1 MRQLTFEDVPYLN
14 RRRKTRRQVFLER
27 MDRILPWD
35 TFLPVLKPHYP
46 TGETGRR
53 PIGLETILRIY
64 FMQQWY
70 HLSDPAAEDA
80 ILDHARMRVFAGM
93 EPGYAPDE
101 TTICK
106 FRHWLEA
113 HHLTKQLLEISR
125 RHLEQHGMILREGTI
140 VDATIIEASSSTK
153 YKAGTR
159 DPEMSSTKKGNTW
172 HFGMKAHVGTDV
184 QGLVHT
190 VETTSARV
198 HDVDM
203 METCLHGEEEEIYAD
218 KGYVS
223 KVRKEQAEARG
234 ATWRVL
240 RKATRS
246 RKLNGADQSFNRK
259 SNRTRARVEHVFGVI
274 KHQWGYRKVRY
285 RGLQKNTA
293 QLYSLFVLANFHM
306 AGDRLLALQQG

>member
-1 MRQLTFEDVPYLN
+1 
-14 RRRKTRRQVFLER
+14 

-35 TFLPVLKPHYP
+35 TSLAVLKPHYP
-46 TGETGRR
+46 KGEKGRR
-53 PIGLETILRIY
+53 PIPMETMLRVY
-64 FMQQWY
+64 FMQQWFN
-70 HLSDPAAEDA
+70 LSDPAAEDA
-80 ILDHARMRVFAGM
+80 ILDHVPMRVFAGV

-113 HHLTKQLLEISR
+113 HNLTKQLLKISCC
-125 RHLEQHGMILREGTI
+125 HLEKHGVLLREGTI
-140 VDATIIEASSSTK
+140 VDATIIEAPTSTK
-153 YKAGTR
+153 NKARKR
-159 DPEMSSTKKGNTW
+159 DPEMSSTKKGTRW
-172 HFGMKAHVGTDV
+172 HFGMKAHVGTDT

-190 VETTSARV
+190 VETTSARM

-203 METCLHGEEEEIYAD
+203 MGKCLHGEEAVIYGD

-223 KVRKEQAEARG
+223 KARKEKAEARG

-246 RKLNGADQSFNRK
+246 RKLNCADQSFNRK

-285 RGLQKNTA
+285 RGLKKNTL
-293 QLYSLFVLANFHM
+293 QLYALFALANFHM
-306 AGDRLLALQQG
+306 AGNRLLALQQG